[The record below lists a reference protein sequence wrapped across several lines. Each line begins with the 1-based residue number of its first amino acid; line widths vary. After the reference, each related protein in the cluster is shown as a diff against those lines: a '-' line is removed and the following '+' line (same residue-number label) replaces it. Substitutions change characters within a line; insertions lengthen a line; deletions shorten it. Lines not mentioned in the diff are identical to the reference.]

1 MSSMSLSLQRHTSV
15 SEELSRDSWIKV
27 MQKPPGT
34 SSLKEEYLAL
44 PPWSINQSI
53 QFYIALLYIPEV
65 ALQSPESSSH
75 THTVIPVV
83 VSYLSSHSCPGA
95 DWQKRGC
102 QSAPTAPPT
111 TTNIH
116 SYSYDAMHVFM
127 MVGETGVPGVNP
139 RRHGENMQTPH
150 RKDLERPGRTGMRTQ
165 GLLAVRRQC

>member
-1 MSSMSLSLQRHTSV
+1 MLVCAVKRNICATIVFKYQ
-15 SEELSRDSWIKV
+15 
-27 MQKPPGT
+27 
-34 SSLKEEYLAL
+34 
-44 PPWSINQSI
+44 SINQSI

-116 SYSYDAMHVFM
+116 SYSHNEMHVFM
-127 MVGETGVPGVNP
+127 MIIKMIMKNNMTAHWFVNF
-139 RRHGENMQTPH
+139 
-150 RKDLERPGRTGMRTQ
+150 KMRSNPFHKLGTTMKMKCSSWNSRIGPSPDTSASCQ
-165 GLLAVRRQC
+165 